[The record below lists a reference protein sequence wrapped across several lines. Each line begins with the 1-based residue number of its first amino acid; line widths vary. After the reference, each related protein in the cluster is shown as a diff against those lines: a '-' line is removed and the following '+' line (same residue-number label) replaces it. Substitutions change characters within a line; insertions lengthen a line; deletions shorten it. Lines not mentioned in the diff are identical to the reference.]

1 VGDAEKVKESAAKAP
16 GVATFRRLGRFT
28 VKRSRVIIAF
38 WVALFALSL
47 PLALNVSDVVSSGS
61 GGFDLPGAES
71 VRAGDILDLQFPRAF
86 DNSSAIIVIEAAN
99 VTDSATQ
106 RFVLDLESRV
116 TAQGAQPHLTNFT
129 SIYSVERKAI
139 TETAIQVAP
148 LLYSANFSAFVV
160 WGVPSIFLGN
170 WLATDPNLTVAQ
182 RDFAANNSTAP
193 SLTSF
198 VSTNGLDNDS
208 SAMAFGYYASFY
220 SAWAASE
227 GNATQVADP
236 PSRAAAAVR
245 DGAAA
250 FAASIPD
257 PQRAFLLVQTAQS
270 FNLTSW
276 SEESALHAFVNGQ
289 VASFGLSPLPSSFL
303 RQVAS
308 LGPAPNR
315 SAAEALARST
325 VENGSLAT
333 FPVKLPAQ
341 AVGAFVARDNET
353 MIAIAGY
360 DKSPSGFG
368 DVESDPILVN
378 VRHIRE
384 NITDL
389 KGAQGAPP
397 TVLVTGNAA
406 TTLDASESNAHSIQR
421 IEPATILAIVLL
433 VSLFFAAA
441 FVVGVPLGSII
452 FALFI
457 TEALVYLIGKFL
469 VHIPDTTLTF
479 LFTIILGVGIDYAV
493 FIMARYREERAAG
506 ADRETAVETA
516 VTWAGESIATS
527 GATVIIAF
535 AILALGSFEFLQA
548 MGFAVG
554 LGVTVALAV
563 SITLIPA
570 LLRLLGNRIF
580 WPTSG
585 DRFDKRLE
593 AAAQRKRDGYENYF
607 RRAAK
612 FSVKHAKLVVLIAVI
627 ISVPTTYISLTS
639 NTSYDFIAG
648 LPDVESSHG
657 IDAMKDAFG
666 GGQLGP
672 TQVLLVF
679 PSPVAN
685 NTSFD
690 SAAYSALDEF
700 AGRLANL
707 SNVRT
712 VEGPSRPKG
721 VDRDPLNPMALSAS
735 ERADIAPYV
744 GKDNRT
750 VLIVV
755 VFADEPFTR
764 TSMQTVREVRAL
776 SKDMMAQAPAF
787 ASTQIYVGGQSASTL
802 DFADTMDGQ
811 FFEMRVL
818 VVVAVYMILLMVLGS
833 YLLPLSAVLSVTL
846 SITWAFAATLL
857 FFRNVLGHE
866 VLFLVPLILFILL
879 MGIGMDYNIF
889 ILTRI
894 REESE
899 KGKGPKEAA
908 VDAVE
913 ATGGI
918 ISALALILAAA
929 LGSLMLSDNTLL
941 QGFGFAIAFA
951 VLLDAMVVRTYL
963 VPAIMSLLGERAWWG
978 PKRFRRVE
986 IGGKPTEEPPL
997 TE

>member
-1 VGDAEKVKESAAKAP
+1 MGDAEKVKEAVAKAP
-16 GVATFRRLGRFT
+16 GVAAFRRLGRLT
-28 VKRSRVIIAF
+28 VKRNKVIVGVWATLL
-38 WVALFALSL
+38 VLSL
-47 PLALNVSDVVSSGS
+47 PLAINVSDVVSSGS

-71 VRAGDILDLQFPRAF
+71 VRAGDILDAQFPRAF
-86 DNSSAIIVIEAAN
+86 DNSSAIIVIEAPN
-99 VTDSATQ
+99 VTDNATQ
-106 RFVLDLESRV
+106 RFVLSLEERV
-116 TAQGAQPHLTNFT
+116 MAQGAQPHLTNFT

-139 TETAIQVAP
+139 TQTAIQVAP

-170 WLATDPNLTVAQ
+170 WLATDPNLTVPD
-182 RDFAANNSTAP
+182 RDQAANNSTTP
-193 SLTSF
+193 TLTSF
-198 VSTNGLDNDS
+198 VSSNGLDNG
-208 SAMAFGYYASFY
+208 SAAMVFGYYGAFY
-220 SAWAASE
+220 STWMASA
-227 GNATQVADP
+227 GNSTLAADP
-236 PSRAAAAVR
+236 PSRAQAAV
-245 DGAAA
+245 GAAAAA

-257 PQRAFLLVQTAQS
+257 PQRSSLLLQTAAA

-276 SEESALHAFVNGQ
+276 SQEPAIHAFVNAQ
-289 VASFGLSPLPSSFL
+289 VTAFGLAPLPSEFL
-303 RQVAS
+303 RQVQS

-333 FPVKLPAQ
+333 YPVRLPAQ
-341 AVGAFVARDNET
+341 AVEAFVASDNAT

-368 DVESDPILVN
+368 DVNSDPILLN
-378 VRHIRE
+378 VRKIRE

-389 KGAQGAPP
+389 KAAAGAPP

-406 TTLDASESNAHSIQR
+406 TTLDASESNTRSIQR
-421 IEPATILAIVLL
+421 IEPATIVAVVLL

-441 FVVGVPLGSII
+441 FVVAVPLGSIMI
-452 FALFI
+452 ALFI
-457 TEALVYLIGKFL
+457 TQALVYLIGKYL

-506 ADRETAVETA
+506 ADRDTAVETA
-516 VTWAGESIATS
+516 ITWAGESITTS

-548 MGFAVG
+548 MGYAVG

-570 LLRLLGNRIF
+570 LLRLFGNRIF

-585 DRFDKRLE
+585 ERLDKRIE
-593 AAAQRKRDGYENYF
+593 AAAKKKREGHETYF
-607 RRAAK
+607 RKAAK
-612 FSVKHAKLVVLIAVI
+612 FSVKHAKLVVLIAVL

-639 NTSYDFIAG
+639 TTSYDFIAG

-657 IDAMKDAFG
+657 INAMKDAFG

-672 TQVLLVF
+672 TQVLIVF
-679 PSPVAN
+679 PAPVAN

-690 SAAYSALDEF
+690 PASYAALDAF
-700 AGRLANL
+700 AGRLLNL

-721 VDRDPLNPMALSAS
+721 VDHDPGNPAS
-735 ERADIAPYV
+735 LTPSEHADIAPYV

-750 VLIVV
+750 VLMVV

-764 TSMQTVREVRAL
+764 TSMQTVRELRAL
-776 SKDMMAQAPAF
+776 AKDMKAATPALSP
-787 ASTQIYVGGQSASTL
+787 AQIYVGGQSAATL

-811 FFEMRVL
+811 FFEMRIL
-818 VVVAVYMILLMVLGS
+818 VVVAVYVILLMVLGS

-918 ISALALILAAA
+918 ISALALILASA

-978 PKRFRRVE
+978 PARFRRVE
-986 IGGKPTEEPPL
+986 VGRKPKEEAPL
-997 TE
+997 AK